1 MPSIAIFC
9 QWVYAIAITYMPHF
23 NRDNRGGGGKFG
35 KKSFGGRDSRPKMHD
50 ATCNKCGKRCQVPF
64 RPTGERPVYC
74 SDCFEKERGDSMPAR
89 NEGRGFG
96 HKDRDSFHSEER
108 RMYSTTCDTC
118 GKKCEVPFMPSEG
131 RKTYCKEC
139 FDNGAVGEHKNRD
152 ARINVNNNNTASK
165 TPDAYKGQLEA
176 LNKKLDEIL
185 NILAPKSA
193 DKPVK
198 KKPVKKAVVT
208 KKTKKK

>member
-74 SDCFEKERGDSMPAR
+74 SDCFEKERGDSMPQR
-89 NEGRGFG
+89 NEGRDFG
-96 HKDRDSFHSEER
+96 HKDRGGFHSEER
-108 RMYSTTCDTC
+108 RMYSATCDNC

-139 FDNGAVGEHKNRD
+139 FDNGAAGGERKNVD
-152 ARINVNNNNTASK
+152 SYSHAGNNSAK
-165 TPDAYKGQLEA
+165 TTDVYKEQF
-176 LNKKLDEIL
+176 
-185 NILAPKSA
+185 
-193 DKPVK
+193 
-198 KKPVKKAVVT
+198 
-208 KKTKKK
+208 

>member
-1 MPSIAIFC
+1 MVYTMPT
-9 QWVYAIAITYMPHF
+9 TYMAHF
-23 NRDNRGGGGKFG
+23 NRDNKGGRGKFG
-35 KKSFGGRDSRPKMHD
+35 KKSFGGRDNRPQMHD

-74 SDCFEKERGDSMPAR
+74 SDCFEKERGDSMPQR
-89 NEGRGFG
+89 NEGRDFG
-96 HKDRDSFHSEER
+96 HKDRGGFHSEER
-108 RMYSTTCDTC
+108 RMYSATCDNC

-139 FDNGAVGEHKNRD
+139 FDNGAAGERKNRD
-152 ARINVNNNNTASK
+152 SRTNATNNNVNK
-165 TPDAYKGQLEA
+165 TVDSYKGQFEA

-185 NILAPKSA
+185 HVLTPKSA

-198 KKPVKKAVVT
+198 KKPVKKAVAP

>member
-1 MPSIAIFC
+1 MAP
-9 QWVYAIAITYMPHF
+9 F
-23 NRDNRGGGGKFG
+23 NRNKGDGGKFG

-74 SDCFEKERGDSMPAR
+74 SDCFEKERGDSMPQR
-89 NEGRGFG
+89 SEGR
-96 HKDRDSFHSEER
+96 DRDFDHRDRGGFHSSDDR
-108 RMYSTTCDTC
+108 RMYAATCDNC

-139 FDNGAVGEHKNRD
+139 FDNSAAGERKHADSHLN
-152 ARINVNNNNTASK
+152 ASNNSAKTA
-165 TPDAYKGQLEA
+165 DAYKGQFEA
-176 LNKKLDEIL
+176 LNAKLDTIL
-185 NILAPKSA
+185 NLLMPKSE
-193 DKPVK
+193 DKPPK
-198 KKPVKKAVVT
+198 KKPVAKKAVAP